1 MGCRVLP
8 RPEKKLCSPFRFPPS
23 LNRMIQPWRTLSSK
37 PLLHDR
43 WIDLR
48 ADRCAT
54 AAGVEISPYYVL
66 TYPDWVH
73 VVALTADDCLVLVE
87 QYRHGAAS
95 AFLELPGG
103 VIDPGDASPLTAG
116 ERELR
121 EETGFAA
128 TGWQPVS
135 NLHANPAIQP
145 NRVHTVL
152 ATGAVRVAEPTLED
166 GEAGMTLSLVP
177 VSTVLA
183 GLAAGLLGQSMQVGG
198 VLLALAKAGRISF

>member
-1 MGCRVLP
+1 
-8 RPEKKLCSPFRFPPS
+8 
-23 LNRMIQPWRTLSSK
+23 MIQPWRTLSST
-37 PLLHDR
+37 PLLRDR

-48 ADRCAT
+48 ADTCAT
-54 AAGVEISPYYVL
+54 AAGVEIAPYYVL

-73 VVALTADDCLVLVE
+73 VAALTSDDCLVLVE

-103 VIDPGDASPLTAG
+103 VIDPGDASPLAAG

-128 TGWQPVS
+128 SGWQPVS
-135 NLHANPAIQP
+135 SLHANPAIQA

-152 ATGAVRVAEPTLED
+152 ATDAVRIAEPTLED
-166 GEAGMTLSLVP
+166 SEAGMTFRLVP
-177 VSTVLA
+177 VATVLA
-183 GLAAGLLGQSMQVGG
+183 GLQDGLLGQSMQVAGL
-198 VLLALAKAGRISF
+198 LLALAKAGRISL